1 MSKEKE
7 QLEKITKSIKEMSK
21 QFNDITICLHRLTG
35 QIHELSEQ
43 IKDFKE
49 KQPIVI
55 DPSPVFPMVTPN
67 TGEQDWWKYTPTIT
81 STTIKNMGDA

>member
-21 QFNDITICLHRLTG
+21 QFNDITVCLHHLTK
-35 QIHELSEQ
+35 QMHELSEQ
-43 IKDFKE
+43 IKDLKE
-49 KQPIVI
+49 KQSIIPSVWPI
-55 DPSPVFPMVTPN
+55 VTPN

-81 STTIKNMGDA
+81 STTMEIKNTGDA